1 VIKAR
6 AMSGANVSPKQSGKI
21 WVADET
27 GKAASFHLRPDNF
40 KFFKHIRDSSFIYP
54 VCRNDI
60 SFRNLSGTC
69 NTYGFWDICS
79 HSASH
84 TRPTRIIIMPRTK
97 IVLLQFKDIMV
108 MPMLPTKITWH
119 FTCTLPA
126 SLPDLPSLPAC

>member
-1 VIKAR
+1 MIKAR
-6 AMSGANVSPKQSGKI
+6 AVRGANVSPKQSGKI

-69 NTYGFWDICS
+69 NTYGFWDIRS